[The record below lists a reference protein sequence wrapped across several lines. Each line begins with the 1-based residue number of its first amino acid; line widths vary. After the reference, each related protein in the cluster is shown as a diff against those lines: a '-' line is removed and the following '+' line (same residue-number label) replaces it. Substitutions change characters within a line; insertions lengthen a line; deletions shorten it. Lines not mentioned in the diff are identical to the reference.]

1 MLEGTLVHNCQW
13 WVLASMSRLITVT
26 HLTLQH
32 KYIHPS
38 CTFTFPTYMDRS
50 HLSTRRGMYLLVA
63 SMSFPLSL
71 KSVVLWTTYTTSTR
85 IDTAKRLLMALEM
98 VNNTTHPALEE
109 EVVSV
114 ILVMG
119 SSQWVYLAILFQ
131 PHLFTQKSTYY
142 NVHKAVRVVNGQT
155 KQSLL

>member
-1 MLEGTLVHNCQW
+1 
-13 WVLASMSRLITVT
+13 
-26 HLTLQH
+26 
-32 KYIHPS
+32 
-38 CTFTFPTYMDRS
+38 
-50 HLSTRRGMYLLVA
+50 MYLLVA

-71 KSVVLWTTYTTSTR
+71 KSVVLRTTYTISTR